1 MSAFLFIVRFIAQPH
16 QSTNVQAET
25 AFNQGHFN
33 LMTAAFAPHQTI
45 PVVGAHRDAPAAAPV
60 AAQTSVHAS
69 HLESLIGNTPLLA
82 FRSVTAHLPDTIR
95 IYAKAEW
102 TNPGGSVKDRA
113 AANIIRQAE
122 QSGQLRPGM
131 TLVDS
136 TSGNTGIA
144 YAMLGAAKGYK
155 IKLFIPANASPER
168 IAILRAYGAE
178 LVLTDP
184 LEGSDGAIR
193 AVRALVAAEPDHYF
207 YADQYNNPA
216 NWQAHYN
223 TTGVEIWNQTQGAV
237 THFLAGLG
245 TSGTL
250 MGTGRRL
257 KDYNPDVQIIALQPD
272 SPFHGLEG
280 LKHMP
285 TAIKPGIYDEFFP
298 DRQLGISTEET
309 HIMARRLAREEGYLV
324 GISAA
329 SAMVGSLQIAQELA
343 DRGDSGVIVTLFP
356 DNAYKYLSDKLWLEK

>member
-1 MSAFLFIVRFIAQPH
+1 MLYPTTTTSH
-16 QSTNVQAET
+16 T
-25 AFNQGHFN
+25 G
-33 LMTAAFAPHQTI
+33 TI
-45 PVVGAHRDAPAAAPV
+45 
-60 AAQTSVHAS
+60 
-69 HLESLIGNTPLLA
+69 ESLIGNTPLLA
-82 FRSVTAHLPDTIR
+82 FRTITAHLPENVR
-95 IYAKAEW
+95 VFAKAEW
-102 TNPGGSVKDRA
+102 ANPGGSVKDRA
-113 AANIIRQAE
+113 AANIIREAE
-122 QSGQLRPGM
+122 AAGLLRPG
-131 TLVDS
+131 TTILDS

-155 IKLFIPANASPER
+155 VKLFLPANVSQER
-168 IAILRAYGAE
+168 LAILRAYGAE

-193 AVRALVAAEPDHYF
+193 AVRELIAAHPDQYF

-216 NWQAHYN
+216 NWRAHYHS
-223 TTGVEIWNQTQGAV
+223 TGVEIWEQTDGTV
-237 THFLAGLG
+237 THFIAGLG

-257 KDYNPDVQIIALQPD
+257 KAYDAAIQIVALQPD

-298 DRQLGISTEET
+298 DRNLGISTEAT
-309 HIMARRLAREEGYLV
+309 YVMARRLAREEGYLV

-329 SAMVGSLQIAQELA
+329 SATVGALQIAEELA
-343 DRGDSGVIVTLFP
+343 ERGQPGVIVTLFP
-356 DNAYKYLSDKLWLEK
+356 DNAYKYLSEQRLWSA